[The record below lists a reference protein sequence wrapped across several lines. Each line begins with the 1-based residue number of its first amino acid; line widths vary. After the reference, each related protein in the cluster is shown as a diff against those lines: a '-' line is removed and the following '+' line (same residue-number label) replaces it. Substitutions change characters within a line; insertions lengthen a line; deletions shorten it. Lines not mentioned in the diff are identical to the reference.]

1 MDINRVPGFRPTKN
15 SIPSSSDEEGQE
27 ATGENRAQS
36 TELKEET
43 DAHADTLV
51 LLQRVQYSEHRMAEL
66 LALVTQFANG
76 QRDFHISTL
85 EVIENNVK
93 DIEGKT
99 WRDQTI
105 KVDLSRYIGRL
116 MRRTEG
122 YSTEMATKVLQ
133 LSDALG
139 SSACD
144 VDATLERNS
153 LESYDWCKTKTLR
166 EDFPKDSPVI
176 PQAIVIPNAKG
187 ASYGVSDV
195 FKRTQGYRDLANQ
208 EDSDGGSDF
217 VSDKL
222 SSNTGSSPTSAIDSD
237 QEGPDEML
245 AGLLKEVKATKSDKA
260 TDLTY
265 YLKQRRLELANTDP
279 VNREQNINKSTSSDT
294 DSDSESKT
302 YESKKKLNS
311 SDDEASSTRSMS
323 VSVKLRKR
331 KLARISG
338 LSSIKQPPA
347 RPGKRQKRSTS
358 HSIKEE
364 GTNSDSS
371 RSDDQRVVPPKRA
384 RKPYARAKSAEDTE
398 KLV

>member
-51 LLQRVQYSEHRMAEL
+51 LLQRLQYSEHRMAEL

>member
-1 MDINRVPGFRPTKN
+1 VSSVAKKDSGQTIDMDINRVPGFRPTKN

-85 EVIENNVK
+85 EVIENNIK

-294 DSDSESKT
+294 MKH
-302 YESKKKLNS
+302 L
-311 SDDEASSTRSMS
+311 
-323 VSVKLRKR
+323 
-331 KLARISG
+331 
-338 LSSIKQPPA
+338 
-347 RPGKRQKRSTS
+347 RPGQCRFR
-358 HSIKEE
+358 
-364 GTNSDSS
+364 
-371 RSDDQRVVPPKRA
+371 
-384 RKPYARAKSAEDTE
+384 
-398 KLV
+398 

>member
-1 MDINRVPGFRPTKN
+1 MDINRVPGFRPTKYP
-15 SIPSSSDEEGQE
+15 IPSSSDEEEQE
-27 ATGENRAQS
+27 ATAENRAQS

-51 LLQRVQYSEHRMAEL
+51 LLQRLQYSEHRMAEL
-66 LALVTQFANG
+66 LAL
-76 QRDFHISTL
+76 
-85 EVIENNVK
+85 
-93 DIEGKT
+93 
-99 WRDQTI
+99 
-105 KVDLSRYIGRL
+105 
-116 MRRTEG
+116 
-122 YSTEMATKVLQ
+122 VLQ

-187 ASYGVSDV
+187 ASYGASDV

-208 EDSDGGSDF
+208 EDSDGGSGF

-222 SSNTGSSPTSAIDSD
+222 SNNTGSSPTSAIDSD

-245 AGLLKEVKATKSDKA
+245 AGLLKEVKATKSNKA

-279 VNREQNINKSTSSDT
+279 VNREQNINKNTSSDA

-311 SDDEASSTRSMS
+311 SGDEASSTKSTS
-323 VSVKLRKR
+323 VSVKPRKR
-331 KLARISG
+331 MPARISG
-338 LSSIKQPPA
+338 LSSTKQPPA

-371 RSDDQRVVPPKRA
+371 RSDDQRVMPPRRA
-384 RKPYARAKSAEDTE
+384 RKPYANSLGSGGSGKVE
-398 KLV
+398 

>member
-1 MDINRVPGFRPTKN
+1 
-15 SIPSSSDEEGQE
+15 
-27 ATGENRAQS
+27 
-36 TELKEET
+36 
-43 DAHADTLV
+43 
-51 LLQRVQYSEHRMAEL
+51 MAEL

-85 EVIENNVK
+85 EVIENNIK

>member
-85 EVIENNVK
+85 EVIENNIK

-217 VSDKL
+217 VRDKL

>member
-27 ATGENRAQS
+27 ATGENLAQS

>member
-85 EVIENNVK
+85 EVIENNIK